1 MQAIRCSRRL
11 DGAVPPEG
19 WKLPPCN
26 MGIYP
31 ERRSRKADAFDRWMI
46 AGQAWLVS
54 SAGRWRR
61 RRFSR
66 IVPLVDDF
74 GDEAAGME
82 DQTLRTSAM
91 AMQQELR
98 VTACND
104 VRSIARC
111 FALVREASSRVIGMR
126 HYDVQLMSGYALLQ
140 GMVAEMGTGEGK
152 TLAATLAV
160 VTGAL
165 AGWPVHVITVNDYL
179 TERDAV
185 AMRPLYDFFGLS
197 VGIVIG
203 SRSPDERRAA
213 YACDITYCTNKELA
227 FDYLRDRIVLGS
239 GGAGFRLG
247 MEALI
252 HGRSRT
258 VERLVLRGLH
268 FGIVDEA
275 DSVLIDEAR
284 TPLIISRQGDASRYV
299 REYAQAMEISELM
312 RAGADFVV
320 QEDERKVVLKPSG
333 VRRIREMT
341 KSLGGFWKSS
351 VLCEDLLTKALTA
364 KHLYRKGEHYM
375 VRDKKVQIIDEFTG
389 RAMPDRKWSQG
400 IHEMIELREQ
410 CVVTSA
416 MVTVARMTYQRF
428 FRRYMRLAGMSGTCV
443 EVARELWR
451 VYRLA
456 VARIPPHRT
465 RRLVIGRSRVLAT
478 QDRKWRLVVKSVVA
492 LHQQGSPVLLGT
504 RTVSA
509 SEIAAAHLAKAG
521 VPFVLLNAE
530 QDANEADIVAQA
542 GQRGRVTI
550 ATNMS
555 GRGTDISIG
564 EDTLVLGGLHVI
576 MSERHESRRIDRQL
590 AGRAGR
596 QGRPGHFQEIV
607 SLDDPLMVNMD
618 RMGILRII
626 GRILVPVAGEW
637 VGHGVLRYAQK
648 RAERLHARMRNDLFV
663 QDEHLGSALAFSG
676 EPE

>member
-1 MQAIRCSRRL
+1 
-11 DGAVPPEG
+11 
-19 WKLPPCN
+19 
-26 MGIYP
+26 
-31 ERRSRKADAFDRWMI
+31 
-46 AGQAWLVS
+46 
-54 SAGRWRR
+54 
-61 RRFSR
+61 
-66 IVPLVDDF
+66 
-74 GDEAAGME
+74 
-82 DQTLRTSAM
+82 
-91 AMQQELR
+91 
-98 VTACND
+98 
-104 VRSIARC
+104 
-111 FALVREASSRVIGMR
+111 
-126 HYDVQLMSGYALLQ
+126 
-140 GMVAEMGTGEGK
+140 
-152 TLAATLAV
+152 
-160 VTGAL
+160 
-165 AGWPVHVITVNDYL
+165 
-179 TERDAV
+179 
-185 AMRPLYDFFGLS
+185 
-197 VGIVIG
+197 
-203 SRSPDERRAA
+203 
-213 YACDITYCTNKELA
+213 
-227 FDYLRDRIVLGS
+227 
-239 GGAGFRLG
+239 
-247 MEALI
+247 
-252 HGRSRT
+252 
-258 VERLVLRGLH
+258 
-268 FGIVDEA
+268 
-275 DSVLIDEAR
+275 
-284 TPLIISRQGDASRYV
+284 
-299 REYAQAMEISELM
+299 
-312 RAGADFVV
+312 
-320 QEDERKVVLKPSG
+320 
-333 VRRIREMT
+333 
-341 KSLGGFWKSS
+341 
-351 VLCEDLLTKALTA
+351 
-364 KHLYRKGEHYM
+364 M

-626 GRILVPVAGEW
+626 GRILVPVAGR
-637 VGHGVLRYAQK
+637 VGGARCIAVCPKTVRNVCTLECETISLCRTNIWGLRWRSAENRNRGMLRFLMMSLVLVVEVAYGAESTFDCVLEPAQLVRVGSSTAGIIDEVMVERGDFVERGQVLARLKSSVQEAIVEIFRVQATSTATIKAHESRVSFSRK
-648 RAERLHARMRNDLFV
+648 RLERAKVLWEKKLMPSDTYDQLVSELILAENELARGLVGASNHATRT
-663 QDEHLGSALAFSG
+663 
-676 EPE
+676 